1 MGSGIEATVT
11 FIGLGSNLGDRV
23 GYLRAAINAIKQLG
37 DSMVLSSLYESE
49 PFGVGD
55 DVQPMYLNMALSLRT
70 ALTPKQLLSELMD
83 IEQTNGRVRSRR
95 NESRTLDLDILMYG
109 DDVIESSEL
118 IVPHPRMH
126 ERAFVMLPMSEIAP
140 QLVHPSLGLT
150 MSEIARK
157 LDDQGIR
164 RVGTIDDAGVLL
176 VNPASKPE

>member
-1 MGSGIEATVT
+1 MGSGIEAMVT

-83 IEQTNGRVRSRR
+83 IEQT
-95 NESRTLDLDILMYG
+95 
-109 DDVIESSEL
+109 
-118 IVPHPRMH
+118 
-126 ERAFVMLPMSEIAP
+126 
-140 QLVHPSLGLT
+140 QW
-150 MSEIARK
+150 
-157 LDDQGIR
+157 
-164 RVGTIDDAGVLL
+164 AG
-176 VNPASKPE
+176 